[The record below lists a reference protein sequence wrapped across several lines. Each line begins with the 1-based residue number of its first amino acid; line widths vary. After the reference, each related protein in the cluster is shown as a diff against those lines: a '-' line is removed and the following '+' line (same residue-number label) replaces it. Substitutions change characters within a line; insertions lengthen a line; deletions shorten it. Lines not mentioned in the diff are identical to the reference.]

1 MITTMTTTGQVRH
14 ELVRTGLG
22 ELTVVVDTVADGTA
36 GEHDVL
42 LGIYFPGHW
51 TLPDVATFGPR
62 RTGEP
67 LVAETAR
74 QLQEYLA
81 GERRDF
87 DLAVELR
94 GGDFYRRVWAVLREI
109 GYGERTTYGQIAAR
123 LGTSAQPV
131 GRAVGANPVSVVV
144 PCHRVVGSDGSLTG
158 YAGGIERKRALLELE
173 EPGPASRG
181 ALF

>member
-1 MITTMTTTGQVRH
+1 MSEVRH
-14 ELVRTGLG
+14 EVVATGLG
-22 ELTVVVDTVADGTA
+22 ELTVVVDTVAADDA
-36 GEHDVL
+36 GERDVL
-42 LGIYFPGHW
+42 LGIYFPAHW

-62 RTGEP
+62 STGEP
-67 LVAETAR
+67 LVVETGR
-74 QLQEYLA
+74 QLQEYLE

-87 DLAVELR
+87 DLPVELR
-94 GGDFYRRVWAVLREI
+94 GGDFHQRVWAVLREI
-109 GYGERTTYGQIAAR
+109 GYGERITYGQIAAR

-131 GRAVGANPVSVVV
+131 GRAVGANPISVVV

-173 EPGPASRG
+173 EPGPAVRG